1 MTVEFFGVRGFGQVG
16 GVNKS
21 TRPGEAQKSGK
32 SEAAGGAS
40 FTSALQGAHEVQAAG
55 KTEDTERA
63 ARVQALKEQVSSG
76 TYEPD
81 LNKVASSLL
90 KFLVEEG

>member
-1 MTVEFFGVRGFGQVG
+1 MMTVEFFGVRGFGPIG
-16 GVNKS
+16 GSGKT
-21 TRPGEAQKSGK
+21 TRPGEAGQAGK
-32 SEAAGGAS
+32 TESRDGATFS
-40 FTSALQGAHEVQAAG
+40 SALQGAGSSQTVSAS
-55 KTEDTERA
+55 EDARA
-63 ARVQALKEQVSSG
+63 AKVQELKEQVAGG

>member
-1 MTVEFFGVRGFGQVG
+1 MTVEFFGVQGFGPLG
-16 GVNKS
+16 GVNKNS
-21 TRPGEAQKSGK
+21 RPGASGK
-32 SEAAGGAS
+32 TGKAEKSKNTDFS
-40 FTSALQGAHEVQAAG
+40 TALQGAGEMQSTGQAF
-55 KTEDTERA
+55 DTQRA
-63 ARVQALKEQVSSG
+63 AKVQEIKEQVAAG